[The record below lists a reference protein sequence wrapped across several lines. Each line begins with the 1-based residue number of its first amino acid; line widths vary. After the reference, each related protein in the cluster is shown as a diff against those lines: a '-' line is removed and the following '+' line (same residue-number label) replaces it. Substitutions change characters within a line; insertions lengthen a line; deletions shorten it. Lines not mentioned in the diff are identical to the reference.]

1 MELVIVIILS
11 LAVGAL
17 CSGIVVY
24 LLQSG
29 KWHELNGRLIAAGS
43 DLERTKSDLAQA
55 EERADARC
63 KDMQEQCSRDIAS
76 QKENYE
82 ARVAELKAQHERE
95 LKNYD
100 EQFKLTLESAKEQ
113 MKGQFEEETKRR
125 SEQLKQDNAE
135 RMSAVILP
143 LKEELDRLRALVNET
158 KEKNDK
164 STSALEKSIEM
175 MIQNDRERDKT
186 TQDLANALKNRGKVH
201 GDWGEQVLSDI
212 LRDSGLREGVEYFL
226 QQNEKSEDGANL
238 RPDVIVKAP
247 DGSTIVIDS
256 KVSLTAYTDYVGAE
270 NEEERAKAVK
280 ENYASIWGHVVEL
293 AVDADDVGNE
303 NFGAADVVVE
313 NSVPY
318 VLMFVP
324 NEGGYL
330 LALNKDQSLL
340 RNAYKKN
347 VIIVNPTNLMFTLK
361 LILLTWHNARQEEN
375 CAKILKEADAI
386 FEKYVAFSKS
396 YEIIGKHIKDADK
409 AYQTALGQLSE
420 GKGNLSRRID
430 NLRQLGVQSAN
441 RISKTIM
448 PEIEDEN

>member
-24 LLQSG
+24 LLQAG
-29 KWHELNGRLIAAGS
+29 KWHELNGRLIAAES
-43 DLERTKSDLAQA
+43 DLGRTKSDLAQA
-55 EERADARC
+55 EERAEVRC

-143 LKEELDRLRALVNET
+143 LKEELDRLRTLVNET

-270 NEEERAKAVK
+270 KEEERAKAVK

-293 AVDADDVGNE
+293 AQKDYSK
-303 NFGAADVVVE
+303 VVE